1 VEQHF
6 RAVRESAPALNHHAL
21 FGDVAQAHARRLK
34 FVENLPGPD
43 QWMPQVRSPLLARL
57 RAVGAGYGA
66 GEFGK
71 AALDRVEQHGVALA
85 SVASDLCFMRELEA
99 DAAALDPAHCTFRA
113 LALGHFEVDTIP
125 QLERQVG
132 LNHRPPAGQVE
143 EVDDIALAL
152 DEQVRLAGTQYLAV
166 LRPLVVCAALRAWH
180 GHSGQSIRALR
191 LARLLGR
198 PDRAGTEAPDGVTEA
213 VH

>member
-1 VEQHF
+1 
-6 RAVRESAPALNHHAL
+6 
-21 FGDVAQAHARRLK
+21 
-34 FVENLPGPD
+34 
-43 QWMPQVRSPLLARL
+43 
-57 RAVGAGYGA
+57 
-66 GEFGK
+66 
-71 AALDRVEQHGVALA
+71 
-85 SVASDLCFMRELEA
+85 
-99 DAAALDPAHCTFRA
+99 
-113 LALGHFEVDTIP
+113 
-125 QLERQVG
+125 VG

-166 LRPLVVCAALRAWH
+166 LRPLVVRAALRAWH

-213 VH
+213 VHRSDLACHGGADDDSIRLRSGKPGAE